1 MTGLVRLHVAG
12 PVVGQVT
19 TPVDTAG
26 RLAWQLTQLGAAVR
40 VEPVTQEVS

>member
-19 TPVDTAG
+19 APVD
-26 RLAWQLTQLGAAVR
+26 QLTQLGAAVR